1 MASIG
6 AGAEEVML
14 LAGAEDATVA
24 AANGPHS
31 TVISGEPEQV
41 KAIVAQARR
50 QGLRARLIEVD
61 YASHGPQVD
70 LIAGELAEA
79 LAGIAPTSSG
89 VPFYSTVTGT
99 RIDAAALGAAYWVT
113 NLRQPVRFAD
123 TIQALLDD
131 GYRVFVEAS
140 PHPVLTVGME
150 ETFEAADVVAAAMPT
165 LRRDEGDLIRL
176 ARSLGEAFTA
186 GAGVDWAAWFPGDP
200 APRTVDLPTYAFQ
213 RTRYWLPDRAR
224 AQAGTESGHPLLPMS
239 AALADGGRMLA
250 GSLSA
255 SGGGWISQHMI
266 AGSPLL
272 PGAAL
277 MEWVLRAAD
286 EVGCAVVDELTL
298 REPVFIPGSRTLH
311 IQVLVDAPG
320 DDGRR
325 EARVYSSPDADAD
338 ADEWTLHATG
348 VFAPERREQPEEGQ
362 WPPVGAAPVL
372 VEDFYERAAAAG
384 YGYGPA
390 FRGLRAVW
398 RHGRDLLAEVT
409 LPEAAGEIG
418 GFGVHPALLD
428 AALQPTLLT
437 GPLETGR
444 LWLPFTWSGVSLH
457 ATGAAAVRVR
467 ISPRGE
473 RPDGGVRVRVTD
485 SAGASVLTAESIV
498 LRPASPDRLRRVPDG
513 LFSVEWTPLAE
524 PSDLPVADGWVRFEA
539 LDVATSVPPVAVAH
553 LDSAGGS
560 AAAERTLGVLQNWL
574 AEPRL
579 SDARLVLVTRGAVA
593 ADDPDLGGAA
603 VWGLVRSAQSEN
615 PGRFILLDVERDDDV
630 TEAVR
635 WALAA
640 GEPQVAVRGGRVLVP
655 RMTPAREPAELAGP
669 AGERAWRLVAGPDAT
684 LDGVAAVAC
693 PEVLEPLG
701 PGQVRVEVHAAGVN
715 FRDVLIG
722 LGMYPDAD
730 AQLGSEGA
738 GVVLDVGPDVPRLA
752 PGDRVMGLL
761 RGAFGPI
768 AVTDAR
774 TVIPIP
780 DGWDFRRAAATPVA
794 FLTAWYGLVDLA
806 GLRAGERVLIHAAT
820 GGVGMAAVQIARHLG
835 AEVYATASPGKHPVL
850 AEMGVDASHR
860 ASSRD
865 HGFEEAFRR
874 VTGGRGVDVILNSLA
889 GDLADASLRLLRH
902 GGRFVEMGKT
912 DIRDP
917 DRYPKIS
924 YTAFDLLAHAGPD
937 RVGVMLATL
946 TGLFAD
952 GTLRPPPVRAW
963 PLGRARE
970 TFRFMSQARHTGK
983 LVLDVPA
990 DVNPDG
996 TVLITGGTGTIGS
1009 AVAEHLART
1018 RQAGRLVLVSRRGLD
1033 APGAPE
1039 LIARLGELGAQA
1051 RVVAADVADPAAVRE
1066 LVAAVDPAHP
1076 LTGVVHAA
1084 GALDDA
1090 MVRSLTPGHIARVWA
1105 AKADAAYH
1113 LHEATA
1119 HLRLGM
1125 FVVFSSFA
1133 ATLGTL
1139 AQANYAAANAFL
1151 DALAARRRASGL
1163 PGLSIA
1169 WGLWAEI
1176 SGLTGKLSEADLA
1189 RFGRFGIT
1197 ALPTDEGLALFDA
1210 ARRDGR
1216 PALVALG
1223 FDPSALAGRPA
1234 RELPA
1239 PLRAFAVSGGRPRR
1253 RATPSAGQPDDW
1265 SMRLRGMAPPERRK
1279 ALLTLVRGNA
1289 ATVLGHADSSAVPVN
1304 ASFKALGF
1312 DSLTAVELR
1321 NRLAAATGLRL
1332 HAALVFDYPEV
1343 AVLADHLLAE
1353 LTPDG
1358 AEAPA
1363 ADATGVLSELARL
1376 ERTLTAAGDLDA
1388 SAVTA
1393 RLEALLAR
1401 WKASRTP
1408 GNGDAADRLRVA
1420 DAGQILEFID
1430 NELGV

>member
-1 MASIG
+1 
-6 AGAEEVML
+6 
-14 LAGAEDATVA
+14 
-24 AANGPHS
+24 
-31 TVISGEPEQV
+31 
-41 KAIVAQARR
+41 
-50 QGLRARLIEVD
+50 
-61 YASHGPQVD
+61 
-70 LIAGELAEA
+70 
-79 LAGIAPTSSG
+79 
-89 VPFYSTVTGT
+89 
-99 RIDAAALGAAYWVT
+99 
-113 NLRQPVRFAD
+113 
-123 TIQALLDD
+123 
-131 GYRVFVEAS
+131 
-140 PHPVLTVGME
+140 
-150 ETFEAADVVAAAMPT
+150 
-165 LRRDEGDLIRL
+165 
-176 ARSLGEAFTA
+176 
-186 GAGVDWAAWFPGDP
+186 
-200 APRTVDLPTYAFQ
+200 
-213 RTRYWLPDRAR
+213 
-224 AQAGTESGHPLLPMS
+224 
-239 AALADGGRMLA
+239 
-250 GSLSA
+250 
-255 SGGGWISQHMI
+255 
-266 AGSPLL
+266 
-272 PGAAL
+272 
-277 MEWVLRAAD
+277 
-286 EVGCAVVDELTL
+286 
-298 REPVFIPGSRTLH
+298 
-311 IQVLVDAPG
+311 
-320 DDGRR
+320 
-325 EARVYSSPDADAD
+325 
-338 ADEWTLHATG
+338 
-348 VFAPERREQPEEGQ
+348 
-362 WPPVGAAPVL
+362 
-372 VEDFYERAAAAG
+372 
-384 YGYGPA
+384 
-390 FRGLRAVW
+390 
-398 RHGRDLLAEVT
+398 
-409 LPEAAGEIG
+409 
-418 GFGVHPALLD
+418 
-428 AALQPTLLT
+428 
-437 GPLETGR
+437 
-444 LWLPFTWSGVSLH
+444 
-457 ATGAAAVRVR
+457 
-467 ISPRGE
+467 
-473 RPDGGVRVRVTD
+473 
-485 SAGASVLTAESIV
+485 
-498 LRPASPDRLRRVPDG
+498 
-513 LFSVEWTPLAE
+513 
-524 PSDLPVADGWVRFEA
+524 
-539 LDVATSVPPVAVAH
+539 
-553 LDSAGGS
+553 
-560 AAAERTLGVLQNWL
+560 L

-640 GEPQVAVRGGRVLVP
+640 DEPQVVVRGGRVLVP

-669 AGERAWRLVAGPDAT
+669 AGERAWRLVAGADAT

-701 PGQVRVEVHAAGVN
+701 PGRVRVEVRAAGVN

-730 AQLGSEGA
+730 AQPGSEGA
-738 GVVLDVGPDVPRLA
+738 GVVLDVAPGVTHLA
-752 PGDRVMGLL
+752 PGDRVMGLFG
-761 RGAFGPI
+761 GAFGPI
-768 AVTDAR
+768 AVADAR
-774 TVIPIP
+774 TVVPIP

-806 GLRAGERVLIHAAT
+806 GLRAGERVLVHAAT

-835 AEVYATASPGKHPVL
+835 AEVYSTASPGKHPVL

-865 HGFEEAFRR
+865 LGFEETFRR
-874 VTGGRGVDVILNSLA
+874 ATGGHGVDVVLNSLA
-889 GDLADASLRLLRH
+889 GDLTDASLRLLRH
-902 GGRFVEMGKT
+902 GGRFVDMGKT

-917 DRYPKIS
+917 DRHPGIS

-937 RVGVMLATL
+937 RVGAMLATL

-952 GTLRPPPVRAW
+952 GTLEPLPVRAW

-970 TFRFMSQARHTGK
+970 AFRFMSQARHTGK

-990 DVNPDG
+990 GMDPDG

-1039 LIARLGELGAQA
+1039 VVARLGELGVEA

-1084 GALDDA
+1084 GTLDDA
-1090 MVRSLTPGHIARVWA
+1090 MVRSLTPDHIARVWA
-1105 AKADAAYH
+1105 AKAGAAYH

-1151 DALAARRRASGL
+1151 DALAAHRRAGGW

-1176 SGLTGKLSEADLA
+1176 SGLTGKLTEADLA

-1223 FDPSALAGRPA
+1223 FDASALAGRPT

-1239 PLRAFAVSGGRPRR
+1239 PLRAFAVPGGRPGR
-1253 RATPSAGQPDDW
+1253 RAAALAGRPEDW
-1265 SMRLRGMAPPERRK
+1265 PVRLRGMAPPERRK
-1279 ALLTLVRGNA
+1279 ALLTLVRTSA
-1289 ATVLGHADSSAVPVN
+1289 ATVLGHADSGAVPVD

-1321 NRLAAATGLRL
+1321 NRLAAAT
-1332 HAALVFDYPEV
+1332 
-1343 AVLADHLLAE
+1343 
-1353 LTPDG
+1353 
-1358 AEAPA
+1358 
-1363 ADATGVLSELARL
+1363 
-1376 ERTLTAAGDLDA
+1376 
-1388 SAVTA
+1388 
-1393 RLEALLAR
+1393 
-1401 WKASRTP
+1401 
-1408 GNGDAADRLRVA
+1408 RLR
-1420 DAGQILEFID
+1420 GQILEFID